1 MASVTDSVL
10 HSVFRLYLSACIVKN
25 TSSSQLSL
33 GRNVGQIESL
43 DLSGLDQLAVSLVD
57 QLPSGITFGLVGTL
71 GAGKTT
77 LVQAVARACGID
89 AAEVTSPTFTLLQ
102 THQGKLTL
110 HHLDTYR
117 LADEDEFLE
126 LGVDELFE
134 DEDSWTFVEWAERFP
149 SVMPPNTLWIC
160 IDLKNDDANND
171 VGSANNDHRQV
182 TFYCDDAIIKETI
195 SDVIQNLA
203 T

>member
-1 MASVTDSVL
+1 M
-10 HSVFRLYLSACIVKN
+10 I
-25 TSSSQLSL
+25 
-33 GRNVGQIESL
+33 GQIDPL
-43 DLSGLDQLAVSLVD
+43 DLSGLDRLAAALVD

-77 LVQAVARACGID
+77 MVQAIARAANMD

-102 THQGKLTL
+102 THHGQITL

-126 LGVDELFE
+126 LGVDELFD
-134 DEDSWTFVEWAERFP
+134 DEMAWTLVEWAERFP
-149 SVMPPNTLWIC
+149 SVMPENTLWVC
-160 IDLKNDDANND
+160 IDLMDASSEQDDKRR
-171 VGSANNDHRQV
+171 VR
-182 TFYCDDAIIKETI
+182 FYCDD
-195 SDVIQNLA
+195 DVIREKVNALIDHIS